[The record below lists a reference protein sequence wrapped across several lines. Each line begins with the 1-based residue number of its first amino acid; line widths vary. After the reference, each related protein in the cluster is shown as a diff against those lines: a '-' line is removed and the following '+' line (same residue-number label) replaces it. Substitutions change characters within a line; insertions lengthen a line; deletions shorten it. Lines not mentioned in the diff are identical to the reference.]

1 MTRKLVDKI
10 AKKNFDKKCYFCDEN
25 NYHLLDVHRIVPG
38 EEGGEYTD
46 FNSLTV
52 CANHHRLIH
61 SGYLKIDR
69 KYEKYFFSMGSYV
82 VPALGENAY
91 LELNN
96 NFELFLESL
105 KKEI

>member
-69 KYEKYFFSMGSYV
+69 KYASTKGNILHYWMGDEEYW
-82 VPALGENAY
+82 N
-91 LELNN
+91 
-96 NFELFLESL
+96 
-105 KKEI
+105 